1 MLPYLKYRPYL
12 EARLSARLTAKKARL
27 DRYRPLPPE
36 TGQYLLHDL
45 KIIQTF
51 HSTAIEGST
60 LDLKETEL
68 AIEHGLTSG
77 EHPLTDYL
85 AARGHAKAFDRMIVL
100 VQSPNSRLTKDII
113 LELHALSME
122 GVIADAGKFRKI
134 QVFIRG
140 AKQAPPPAKAVP
152 KRIREWLAW
161 LKRKENEYDPVTLA
175 AISHH
180 LFEAIH
186 PFTDGNGRVGRLIL
200 NFMLVQKGY
209 PPALILKDWRTGYI
223 SALQKADNGDYNPLV
238 NIVGVATEE
247 GLNHHLRACEKAG
260 VTEWFLLSE
269 LAESYP
275 YSVDYLGWLAR
286 HGRLEA
292 TKREGR
298 WYSTKKAIE
307 KYQEGLGEGKPG
319 RKIKPGLSV

>member
-1 MLPYLKYRPYL
+1 MLAYFKYRPYL
-12 EARLSARLTAKKARL
+12 DARLSSRLTAKKARL
-27 DRYRPLPPE
+27 ERYRPLPLE
-36 TGQYLLHDL
+36 AEQYLLHDL

-51 HSTAIEGST
+51 HSNAIEGNT
-60 LDLKETEL
+60 LNLKETEL

-85 AARGHAKAFDRMIVL
+85 AAKGHGKAFDRMVVL
-100 VQSPNSRLTKDII
+100 AQSPASRLNKNII

-122 GVIADAGKFRKI
+122 GVIADAGKFRKL

-140 AKQAPPPAKAVP
+140 AKQSPPPAEAVP
-152 KRIREWLAW
+152 KQIREWLNWTAG
-161 LKRKENEYDPVTLA
+161 KENEYDPVTLA

-200 NFMLVQKGY
+200 NFQLVRKGY
-209 PPALILKDWRTGYI
+209 PPALILKDWRSGYI

-247 GLNHHLRACEKAG
+247 GLNHHLRACEKVGA
-260 VTEWFLLSE
+260 TEWFLVSE
-269 LAESYP
+269 LAETYT

-319 RKIKPGLSV
+319 RKIKPG

>member
-1 MLPYLKYRPYL
+1 MLPYFKYRPQL
-12 EARLSARLTAKKARL
+12 DVRLSSRLTTKKARL

-36 TGQYLLHDL
+36 AEQYLMHDL

-51 HSTAIEGST
+51 HSNSIEGST
-60 LDLKETEL
+60 LDLRETEL
-68 AIEHGLTSG
+68 AIEHGLTTG
-77 EHPLTDYL
+77 EHPLADYL
-85 AARGHAKAFDRMIVL
+85 AAKGHAQAFDKMIETA
-100 VQSPNSRLTKDII
+100 QAANSRLSKNII
-113 LELHALSME
+113 LELHALTMQ
-122 GVIADAGKFRKI
+122 GNIADAGKFRKL
-134 QVFIRG
+134 QVYIRG
-140 AKQAPPPAKAVP
+140 TKHQPPSAEAVP
-152 KRIREWLAW
+152 KRIREWLDW
-161 LKRKENEYDPVTLA
+161 IKRKESEYNPVVLA
-175 AISHH
+175 ALAHH

-200 NFMLVQKGY
+200 NFMLVRVGY
-209 PPALILKDWRTGYI
+209 PPALILKDWRTSYI
-223 SALQKADNGDYNPLV
+223 SALQKADAGDYNPLV
-238 NIVGVATEE
+238 NLVGVATEE

-260 VTEWFLLSE
+260 ATEWFLLAE
-269 LAESYP
+269 LAENYP

-319 RKIKPGLSV
+319 RKMKSS

>member
-1 MLPYLKYRPYL
+1 MLPYFKYRPKL
-12 EARLSARLTAKKARL
+12 DMRLASRLATKKTRL

-36 TGQYLLHDL
+36 TEQYLLHDL

-51 HSTAIEGST
+51 HSIAIEGST

-85 AARGHAKAFDRMIVL
+85 AAKGHAKAFDRMMALAPSGIQL
-100 VQSPNSRLTKDII
+100 NKPII
-113 LELHALSME
+113 LELHALSMQ

-140 AKQAPPPAKAVP
+140 AKQSPPSAEVVP
-152 KRIREWLAW
+152 KRIGEWLDW
-161 LKRKENEYDPVTLA
+161 IKRKESEYAPVTLA
-175 AISHH
+175 ALSHH
-180 LFEAIH
+180 LFEMIH

-200 NFMLVQKGY
+200 NFMLVRAGY
-209 PPALILKDWRTGYI
+209 PPALILKDWRTCYI

-247 GLNHHLRACEKAG
+247 GLNHHLRACEKSGA
-260 VTEWFLLSE
+260 VEWFLLAE
-269 LAESYP
+269 LAENYP

-286 HGRLEA
+286 HGTLLK
-292 TKREGR
+292 KR
-298 WYSTKKAIE
+298 
-307 KYQEGLGEGKPG
+307 
-319 RKIKPGLSV
+319 